1 MNATFGIA
9 ICEEIVP
16 YGAAWPSFVRLVVIS
31 IAEERKSFLR
41 AWGFARAACAGA
53 WGQELSRMG
62 SACRFAVA
70 FFDAGRGASA
80 VNRARRFE
88 RTSWDLRSEARLRR
102 EPSEQMRAARA
113 PALMRREFGAVP
125 SRPRLRLGSACPFG
139 FGAFACVGR
148 GAVGLSNLSLFCV
161 GLDRRP
167 LPTSARRGQPKGR
180 KEVSRCGFC
189 RLSRAPEIQ
198 S

>member
-16 YGAAWPSFVRLVVIS
+16 YGAVWPLFVRLVVIS
-31 IAEERKSFLR
+31 IAEKRKSFLR
-41 AWGFARAACAGA
+41 AGRFSWASCAFA

-102 EPSEQMRAARA
+102 EPSERLRAGAGAGFDAPRIWHRSLA
-113 PALMRREFGAVP
+113 PAL
-125 SRPRLRLGSACPFG
+125 
-139 FGAFACVGR
+139 
-148 GAVGLSNLSLFCV
+148 AVGLCLSIWVWRFRLCRARRGGFVNLSLFCV
-161 GLDRRP
+161 GLDRRRFR
-167 LPTSARRGQPKGR
+167 LVRGGGCQKA
-180 KEVSRCGFC
+180 E
-189 RLSRAPEIQ
+189 
-198 S
+198 